1 METVRT
7 DFEGM
12 CDGLASHG
20 TQMEALGEIARVMA
34 RCCRQSE
41 TLRSTLEILERK
53 LGLLNGT
60 VMLLTSEGN
69 ELVTEALK
77 PSAALNDAPGQG
89 ATYKKGEGVIGRV
102 LEAGTTYVIPKIS
115 EEPLFQGK
123 ILRRLAAERE
133 SFGFICVPILIRN
146 KTVGTLSVDVPCPSP
161 GILAEARRV
170 LEIVS
175 GIIANDIHN
184 RRLSKLETESLELEN
199 RRLRDALIDNFKFE
213 NIQGSSNEMRSVFM
227 RIRQVAGADTTV
239 MIRGESG
246 TGKELVASAIHY
258 NSSRADKPFI
268 KINCAALNEN
278 LLESELFGHE
288 RGAFTG
294 AFTRRAGRLE
304 EAIGG
309 TLFLDEIGE
318 FSAGIQVKLL
328 RVIQEREFE
337 RVGGNRPIKADVRL
351 IAATNRD
358 LEKAVQSGDFRQDLY
373 YRINVFPIHLP
384 PLRARK
390 TDILELSNYFVKK
403 YAKQMGK
410 SIKRISTPAINM
422 LLNHYWPGNVR
433 ELENCIEHAVLVC
446 SDEVIHGH
454 DFPPTLQMPEV
465 ADSKQP
471 GTMKDRVRIL
481 EKDLVVDAL
490 KRHGGSINSA
500 ARELGLSGRMVRY
513 KIHDLGI
520 EYEKLFGRRRGRSK
534 TAKTTEKEN

>member
-1 METVRT
+1 METIRT
-7 DFEGM
+7 GFEESCARLG
-12 CDGLASHG
+12 SHSA
-20 TQMEALGEIARVMA
+20 QMEALGEIARVMA
-34 RCCRQSE
+34 TCCRQSE

-53 LGLLNGT
+53 LGLINGT
-60 VMLLTSEGN
+60 IMLLTSEGN

-77 PSAALNDAPGQG
+77 PSDALKASGSD

-102 LEAGTTYVIPKIS
+102 LEAGTPFVIPRIS

-123 ILRRLAAERE
+123 ILRRHAAERE
-133 SFGFICVPILIRN
+133 SFGFICVPILIRS
-146 KTVGTLSVDVPCPSP
+146 KTVGTLSVDVPYPTEA
-161 GILAEARRV
+161 ILAEARRV

-175 GIIANDIHN
+175 GVIANDIHN
-184 RRLSKLETESLELEN
+184 RRLSKLETEALELEN

-213 NIQGSSNEMRSVFM
+213 KIQGSSNEMKDVFM

-239 MIRGESG
+239 LIRGESG

-258 NSSRADKPFI
+258 NSARSAKPFI
-268 KINCAALNEN
+268 KVNCAALNEN

-294 AFTRRAGRLE
+294 AFARRAGRIE
-304 EAIGG
+304 EAAGG
-309 TLFLDEIGE
+309 TLFLDEIGD
-318 FSAGIQVKLL
+318 FSPAIQVKLL

-337 RVGGNRPIKADVRL
+337 RVGANKPIKADVRI

-358 LEKAVQSGDFRQDLY
+358 LEKAAQAGSFRQDLY

-390 TDILELSNYFVKK
+390 TDILELANFFVKK
-403 YAKQMGK
+403 HARQMGK

-433 ELENCIEHAVLVC
+433 ELENCIEHAILVS

-454 DFPPTLQMPEV
+454 DFPPTLQMPESV
-465 ADSKQP
+465 DSARP
-471 GTMKDRVRIL
+471 GTMKERVGIL
-481 EKDLVVDAL
+481 EKDLIVDAL

-500 ARELGLSGRMVRY
+500 AGELGLSGRMVRY
-513 KIHDLGI
+513 KIHGLGI
-520 EYEKLFGRRRGRSK
+520 EYEKIFGRRRARSK
-534 TAKTTEKEN
+534 AAKTNAKES